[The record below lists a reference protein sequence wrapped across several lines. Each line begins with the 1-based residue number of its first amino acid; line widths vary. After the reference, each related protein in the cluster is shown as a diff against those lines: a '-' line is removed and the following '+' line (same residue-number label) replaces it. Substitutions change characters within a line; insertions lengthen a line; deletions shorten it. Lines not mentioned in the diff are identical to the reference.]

1 MSNRNAR
8 LYVVLAVLTLA
19 LVAAVP
25 AFAGSAVVGSVAE
38 SIHAT
43 VSGQPALQGSPVFS
57 GDVLKVT
64 KDGVAIVTYGR
75 GSRAVFGR
83 DSDASFSREGEVVT
97 AHLASGSV
105 SIFQPVEE
113 QNGMRLKFDN
123 VTIGAAGGYKT
134 LGEVAMLGNQVVVR
148 TKEGV
153 MSVRFADGKTTQ
165 VPAGKVMKLVP
176 NSQQSSQG
184 SMGSQHFGSQA
195 NWVEYGALVAGGL
208 AAVLAGISISKADD
222 ATTAANSAGAAAAGA
237 ASAAGAAAAAA
248 NSATAAASAAAA
260 VGSAAAANANLVG
273 CALDITVSA
282 NGQSSPYMPPTGY
295 SCS

>member
-1 MSNRNAR
+1 MSNRKAR
-8 LYVVLAVLTLA
+8 LSVVLVVLTFA

-83 DSDASFSREGEVVT
+83 DSDVSFSREGEAVT
-97 AHLASGSV
+97 AHLSSGSV
-105 SIFQPVEE
+105 SIFQPGEE
-113 QNGMRLKFDN
+113 QNGIRLKFDN
-123 VTIGAAGGYKT
+123 VTIGPAGGFKT
-134 LGEVAMLGNQVVVR
+134 LGEVAMLGSAVVIR

-153 MSVRFADGKTTQ
+153 MSVHFADGKTTQ

-176 NSQQSSQG
+176 NPQRTPQEA
-184 SMGSQHFGSQA
+184 MGSQHFGAQES
-195 NWVEYGALVAGGL
+195 WVEYAALAAGGT
-208 AAVLAGISISKADD
+208 AAILAGISISKGND
-222 ATTAANSAGAAAAGA
+222 ATNAANSAGAAAASAG
-237 ASAAGAAAAAA
+237 SAAAAAAAAA

-260 VGSAAAANANLVG
+260 AGSASAANANLVG
-273 CALDITVSA
+273 CALDTVTTT
-282 NGQSSPYMPPTGY
+282 SPYTPPTGY
-295 SCS
+295 SCGS